1 MSSTSTLGKS
11 LLYFWYSELIL
22 NYIGSGGLTP
32 PKTKLCQQVMDYV
45 KDSNG
50 IEIQDSSGD
59 SIPILCGAE
68 FPDSEDGPWCIW
80 LDLCADCYRKYRTD
94 DMESVSQMSQTSYL
108 SVPSKTLRVTM
119 DGKIGTYEQ
128 FGNCGMNRIALD
140 DGSFSVTVNS
150 EDYLENWFPKLSFV
164 DCNHPQCRARATTSC
179 SNPTCVISTCSQH
192 TQETCICAVLHDLSA
207 AGDGRLPPATGD
219 GRLPPPAAAAA
230 GDGRL
235 PPPAA
240 AGDGRL
246 PPPPPADGDGRLPP
260 PPAAAAAAAGDGR
273 LPPPPPAAAADGDG
287 RLPPPAAA
295 AAGDG
300 RLPPPPPPAAAGDGR
315 LPPPPP
321 AAADGDGRLPPAADG
336 DGRLPPATGDGRLPP
351 AADGDGRLPPAGS
364 DGRLPPPADIPF
376 LVPALSID
384 SVADFFQGFEAGEQK
399 GIHLLGK
406 DCVFEMAAL
415 SCDLEK
421 AAIKTKYFVN
431 VKGHGPVDIYK
442 YNKWIFVDAYHS
454 RSNKSIML
462 LSNS

>member
-1 MSSTSTLGKS
+1 MIWFKIEKCFDVCHLVSLFCTICTNTMSSTSTLGKS

-179 SNPTCVISTCSQH
+179 SNPTCAISTCSQH

-207 AGDGRLPPATGD
+207 ASL
-219 GRLPPPAAAAA
+219 L
-230 GDGRL
+230 L
-235 PPPAA
+235 
-240 AGDGRL
+240 
-246 PPPPPADGDGRLPP
+246 
-260 PPAAAAAAAGDGR
+260 
-273 LPPPPPAAAADGDG
+273 
-287 RLPPPAAA
+287 
-295 AAGDG
+295 
-300 RLPPPPPPAAAGDGR
+300 
-315 LPPPPP
+315 
-321 AAADGDGRLPPAADG
+321 
-336 DGRLPPATGDGRLPP
+336 
-351 AADGDGRLPPAGS
+351 
-364 DGRLPPPADIPF
+364 
-376 LVPALSID
+376 LV
-384 SVADFFQGFEAGEQK
+384 
-399 GIHLLGK
+399 
-406 DCVFEMAAL
+406 MAASL
-415 SCDLEK
+415 LLLLLLLLVM
-421 AAIKTKYFVN
+421 AASLLLLLLLLMVMVASLLLLVMVASLLLLMVMAASLLLVVMAASLLLLTFRFWFRLCLLILWPTFS
-431 VKGHGPVDIYK
+431 KGLK
-442 YNKWIFVDAYHS
+442 QAS
-454 RSNKSIML
+454 RKVFTC
-462 LSNS
+462 